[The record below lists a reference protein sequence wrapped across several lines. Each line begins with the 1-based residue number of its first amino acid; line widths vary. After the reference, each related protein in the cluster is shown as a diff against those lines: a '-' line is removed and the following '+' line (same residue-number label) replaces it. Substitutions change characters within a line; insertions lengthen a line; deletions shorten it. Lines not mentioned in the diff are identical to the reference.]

1 MTQEITANAVRTK
14 FGQIAQRAQRN
25 GTRFFVSSEG
35 ETVVL
40 LSLEDY
46 YANILKKPVALARL
60 QAAAKRRGLERTS
73 LQKINAA
80 IGQYRKRKRSASR
93 A

>member
-1 MTQEITANAVRTK
+1 MTQQITADAVRTK
-14 FGQIAQRAQRN
+14 FNQIAQRAQRS
-25 GTRFFVSSEG
+25 GMRFFVSGEG

-46 YANILKKPVALARL
+46 YANILKRPAALARL
-60 QAAAKRRGLERTS
+60 QAAAKRRGLARTPLRKINSVIRQVRKSKRTS
-73 LQKINAA
+73 
-80 IGQYRKRKRSASR
+80 R